1 MKTILKVCVLVCVYM
16 ETTLLVCACVGSISN
31 LRLARVEPL
40 SLLFA
45 MSNYERY
52 ETCPPRMRVA
62 ALK

>member
-31 LRLARVEPL
+31 LRLARAEPL

-45 MSNYERY
+45 MANYE
-52 ETCPPRMRVA
+52 
-62 ALK
+62 